1 MIFFSIDDF
10 PSEEKEVELME
21 KMLSSLHNHQV
32 ERRSTDGPTDVDVEE
47 IFRKPVDCLK
57 MEIMSAWQ
65 RLLKQ

>member
-1 MIFFSIDDF
+1 
-10 PSEEKEVELME
+10 ME

-57 MEIMSAWQ
+57 MDIMSAWQ
-65 RLLKQ
+65 RLLKQLTFFSSLITCLYLDLK